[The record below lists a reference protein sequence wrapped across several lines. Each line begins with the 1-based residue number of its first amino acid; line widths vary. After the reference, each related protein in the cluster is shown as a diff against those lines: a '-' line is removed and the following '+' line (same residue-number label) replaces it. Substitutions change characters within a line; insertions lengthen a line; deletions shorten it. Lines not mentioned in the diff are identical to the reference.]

1 VPALGHHL
9 LLDERERHGDQDQA
23 EQQVTAARDQLQL
36 SVLSVGALERF
47 ARYQVAEPNR
57 GQRNKAEVRAVDER
71 PALPCGEHGRAQT
84 NVTGQHEQH
93 QGHRYARWCTVAP
106 LVRPLAV
113 GRGHCGRS
121 SSRRRR
127 SHFAV
132 IVFRC
137 GGSRR
142 GVLSP
147 VFVGT
152 TTPPLLL
159 TVAAQERHSTGRP
172 VYSTVHLA
180 AEHKTIVIIIKMY
193 EETCI

>member
-9 LLDERERHGDQDQA
+9 FLDERERHGDQDQA

-47 ARYQVAEPNR
+47 ARYQVTEPNR
-57 GQRNKAEVRAVDER
+57 GQRDEAEVRAVDER

-93 QGHRYARWCTVAP
+93 QGHRYAGWCAVAP

-127 SHFAV
+127 GNLAV
-132 IVFRC
+132 IVF
-137 GGSRR
+137 GGDGRGR

-147 VFVGT
+147 VLFRT

-159 TVAAQERHSTGRP
+159 TVAA
-172 VYSTVHLA
+172 
-180 AEHKTIVIIIKMY
+180 
-193 EETCI
+193 